1 MSSAGARGANERII
15 PLSRD
20 ERERS
25 QGNLGY
31 QSGWTLPARRTRRS
45 LQQKRSDGQI
55 IDKGLGCIFSAP
67 LLGSKEKKRAAKTR
81 LGVLSLRMPSG
92 RGQPGPPGG
101 GPGAEKRR
109 FSSRPPA
116 TCSHFS
122 PSLPPS
128 PPFSKRGD
136 FRRPSDSCPRP
147 IPRSP
152 VCVDSGPC
160 AKASGCFSSE
170 LLLLGHC

>member
-67 LLGSKEKKRAAKTR
+67 LLGSKEKKRAAKIR
-81 LGVLSLRMPSG
+81 LGVLSLRMPSSRGQSGVPG
-92 RGQPGPPGG
+92 RGA
-101 GPGAEKRR
+101 GAEKKRI
-109 FSSRPPA
+109 SSRPPA
-116 TCSHFS
+116 TCSHFRELTADKTSFFYPLICEEQEKGRWRGS
-122 PSLPPS
+122 PDAGPAQASLD
-128 PPFSKRGD
+128 RGA
-136 FRRPSDSCPRP
+136 PQ
-147 IPRSP
+147 
-152 VCVDSGPC
+152 
-160 AKASGCFSSE
+160 AW
-170 LLLLGHC
+170 

>member
-67 LLGSKEKKRAAKTR
+67 LLGSKEKKRAAKIR
-81 LGVLSLRMPSG
+81 LGVLSLRMPSSRGQSGVPG
-92 RGQPGPPGG
+92 RGA
-101 GPGAEKRR
+101 GAEKKR

-122 PSLPPS
+122 YLSFSLVFLQAAVR
-128 PPFSKRGD
+128 FSL
-136 FRRPSDSCPRP
+136 
-147 IPRSP
+147 
-152 VCVDSGPC
+152 
-160 AKASGCFSSE
+160 E
-170 LLLLGHC
+170 LLVCCGPHFPSSAEIYQ

>member
-67 LLGSKEKKRAAKTR
+67 LLGSKEKKRAAKIR
-81 LGVLSLRMPSG
+81 LVVLSLRMPSG
-92 RGQPGPPGG
+92 RGQSGVPGG
-101 GPGAEKRR
+101 GPGAEKKTDL
-109 FSSRPPA
+109 FQA
-116 TCSHFS
+116 ACYL
-122 PSLPPS
+122 LP
-128 PPFSKRGD
+128 
-136 FRRPSDSCPRP
+136 
-147 IPRSP
+147 
-152 VCVDSGPC
+152 
-160 AKASGCFSSE
+160 
-170 LLLLGHC
+170 LYT

>member
-67 LLGSKEKKRAAKTR
+67 LLGSKEKKRAAKIR
-81 LGVLSLRMPSG
+81 LVVLSLRMPSG
-92 RGQPGPPGG
+92 RGQSGAPGG
-101 GPGAEKRR
+101 GAGAEKRR

-116 TCSHFS
+116 TCSHFTS
-122 PSLPPS
+122 IRVFLPKALLVAARKPRLVDINLVPEPVRAQQRQS
-128 PPFSKRGD
+128 QRLAGPARGAT
-136 FRRPSDSCPRP
+136 P
-147 IPRSP
+147 
-152 VCVDSGPC
+152 
-160 AKASGCFSSE
+160 A
-170 LLLLGHC
+170 